1 MRQLNGKRLPQ
12 DLEQIAERLRE
23 ERPETSPLDLD
34 RIKTLAIRRAAAN
47 APMKGHG
54 MKPRLVSVL
63 VAAGI
68 LVGGAGGV
76 MAATGGVPGSGHSSS
91 SSSNDQYGGGGGG
104 GDKPC
109 PPASQHGNG
118 GGNGHGHGHGNG
130 NGNGHGDDNGKHC
143 GQQ

>member
-1 MRQLNGKRLPQ
+1 MRQTHGKRLPR
-12 DLEQIAERLRE
+12 DLEQIGERLRE
-23 ERPETSPLDLD
+23 ERPEASPLDLD
-34 RIKTLAIRRAAAN
+34 RIKTLAIQRAAAN

-104 GDKPC
+104 GGQDQQPC
-109 PPASQHGNG
+109 PPASGNGNG
-118 GGNGHGHGHGNG
+118 GGNGHGHGQGNG
-130 NGNGHGDDNGKHC
+130 NGQGNGKGC
-143 GQQ
+143 GQH